1 MYFAS
6 LEVFEEGGKYS
17 KAELYRKKDC
27 SSVIVLH
34 LDGEF
39 EGLDGKY
46 SMTEDNKI
54 LDPDG
59 DEIVYRNMSKL
70 SPIDSS
76 AMISTGEVIAANAK
90 FGKKRL
96 TSAFCRRHRIVR
108 GYFFVFVAAP
118 GCLSVHYFAA
128 CLHSDPI
135 T

>member
-6 LEVFEEGGKYS
+6 LEVEEDGKYS

-54 LDPDG
+54 LDSDG
-59 DEIVYRNMSKL
+59 EEIIWVW
-70 SPIDSS
+70 
-76 AMISTGEVIAANAK
+76 ST
-90 FGKKRL
+90 
-96 TSAFCRRHRIVR
+96 SCFCSL
-108 GYFFVFVAAP
+108 F
-118 GCLSVHYFAA
+118 
-128 CLHSDPI
+128 
-135 T
+135 